1 MTSILDTLQVRQQEK
16 DWINWRAHS
25 LEEDLRCCH
34 PESIRELK
42 YLVKEVES
50 VRNHSTYFNN
60 GDGWIYFDWL
70 ALLLV
75 ITTIVTHIIFQKTDT
90 KVAYIIHRY
99 TLIKLLV
106 VLWIRIA
113 KYARPFQSTGPI
125 VVIFSHI
132 MKDII
137 KCSFL
142 FAMLFI
148 PYACAFWLTFG
159 PYSSTPVTG
168 YDSFGDLFHSMLCM
182 VVGVDFPFED
192 LLAEDPLM
200 ARVLCS
206 SFIITT
212 AIIVV
217 NLLIALL
224 SDTFTR
230 LYSNA
235 VANAVM
241 QRAQTILQ
249 MEKTMSMK
257 RKQDYYKFMRNS
269 CSPQVISIDFR
280 SSGQLKSEKGITV
293 DNIWNEIKSLKTTVE
308 ALQQKW

>member
-1 MTSILDTLQVRQQEK
+1 MD
-16 DWINWRAHS
+16 
-25 LEEDLRCCH
+25 
-34 PESIRELK
+34 
-42 YLVKEVES
+42 S
-50 VRNHSTYFNN
+50 VRNRSSYFNN
-60 GDGWIYFDWL
+60 GNGWIYFDWL

-75 ITTIVTHIIFQKTDT
+75 ISTIITHITFLKTDT
-90 KVAYIIHRY
+90 EIAYKIHKC
-99 TLIKLLV
+99 TLIQLLL

-113 KYARPFQSTGPI
+113 KYLRPFQSTGPI

-142 FAMLFI
+142 FALLFI
-148 PYACAFWLTFG
+148 PYACAFWLMFG
-159 PYSSTPVTG
+159 PYSSTPVNG
-168 YDSFGDLFHSMLCM
+168 YNNFADLFHSMLCM

-192 LLAEDPLM
+192 LLSEDPLM

-249 MEKTMSMK
+249 MEKTMSKMRK
-257 RKQDYYKFMRNS
+257 RDYYKFIRNS
-269 CSPQVISIDFR
+269 CSPHVVSMDFQ
-280 SSGQLKSEKGITV
+280 SSNELKAEKGNTI
-293 DNIWNEIKSLKTTVE
+293 DKICDEIRSLKTTVE